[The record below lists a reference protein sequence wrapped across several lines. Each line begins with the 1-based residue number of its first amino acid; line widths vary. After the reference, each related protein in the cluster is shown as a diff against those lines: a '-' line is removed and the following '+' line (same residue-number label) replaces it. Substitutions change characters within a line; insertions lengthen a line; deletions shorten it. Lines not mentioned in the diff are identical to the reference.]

1 MVLKNSNHDKTWW
14 QQLYIVIVH
23 CHFQTL
29 FKVFGQLKNI
39 LSEGTRAAGE
49 ANSNWCFWKKTYFIS
64 KHKLLKLK
72 RFPLDIFNAVGLL
85 STSLSGLTHIYV
97 ADLYIL
103 ENNIYG
109 IVSPRRKFCLFLCGE
124 HDFFYHTTS
133 APAPN
138 QLCNTFHSKCT
149 KNALVKVTQN
159 SAFWMHCILVYWWEV
174 GAKVVWSISHALLK
188 TIKKIDVAIQFF
200 SQQLKRT

>member
-1 MVLKNSNHDKTWW
+1 MTKHDDNNYISLLFIVTSKHSSKFLGNWKTFWAKEQEQLEKQIATDVSGKKN
-14 QQLYIVIVH
+14 
-23 CHFQTL
+23 
-29 FKVFGQLKNI
+29 
-39 LSEGTRAAGE
+39 
-49 ANSNWCFWKKTYFIS
+49 YFIS